1 MKNRELIIHASQVL
15 TGAGIAQK
23 DGRHPSLADLGI
35 IRDGAIVRDEGKIIW
50 VGETDRLPKEYR
62 AYPETNLK
70 NQRAVIPGL
79 IDCHTHLV
87 FAGNRASDFARR
99 CAGESYETI
108 ANEGG
113 GILRTVQATR
123 EASEDELFQ
132 SALSRLDESYRHGV
146 RTIEI
151 KSGYGLSWESELK
164 TLRVIKRLSETRT
177 NMTIVPTF
185 LGAHDFPKDFSRSD
199 YIRELSET
207 MLPAV
212 AKENLAQFC
221 DVFIDQGFYTVEEGR
236 KILGVAKKLGLK
248 IKIHADEL
256 QNTESASLACEL
268 GACSCDHLLKISDV
282 GIAKL
287 AASRTTAVLLPGTA
301 FYLKAPHAPARKLI
315 EAGARVA
322 LSTDFNPGTCPTLN
336 LPTIMTM
343 GALYLGMNP
352 AELFAA
358 VTYNAACAL
367 DLQKSKGS
375 LEVGKDADLSIL
387 PYASFEELYYHFA
400 W

>member
-1 MKNRELIIHASQVL
+1 MKNRELLTHASTIL
-15 TGAGIAQK
+15 TGAGIAKK
-23 DGRHPSLADLGI
+23 DGRHPLITDLVEI
-35 IRDGAIVRDEGKIIW
+35 KDGALVSEQGKIIW
-50 VGETDRLPKEYR
+50 VGETDRLPKEFKD
-62 AYPETNLK
+62 YPETNLK
-70 NQRAVIPGL
+70 NKQAVIPGL

-108 ANEGG
+108 ASEGG
-113 GILRTVQATR
+113 GILRTVNATR

-132 SALSRLDESYRHGV
+132 TAMDRLDESYRHGV

-151 KSGYGLSWESELK
+151 KSGYGLNWETELK
-164 TLRVIKRLSETRT
+164 VLRVIKRLSQVKT

-185 LGAHDFPKDFSRSD
+185 LGAHDFPKEMSREK
-199 YIRELSET
+199 YLQELTET

-212 AKENLAQFC
+212 AKENLASFC
-221 DVFIDQGFYTVEEGR
+221 DVFIDEGFYTLEEGR
-236 KILGVAKKLGLK
+236 KLLSLAKKFGLK
-248 IKIHADEL
+248 TKIHADEL
-256 QNTESASLACEL
+256 HNTESAALACEM
-268 GACSCDHLLKISDV
+268 GAHSCDHLLKVSDK
-282 GIAKL
+282 GIKKL
-287 AASRTTAVLLPGTA
+287 GQSSTTAVLLPGTA
-301 FYLKAPHAPARKLI
+301 FYLKAAHAPARSLI

-343 GALYLGMNP
+343 GALYLGMNQ
-352 AELFAA
+352 AELFAS

-375 LEVGKDADLSIL
+375 LELGKDADFSIL
-387 PYASFEELYYHFA
+387 PYPSFEELYYHFA